1 MVNTAAMFSFLNQ
14 SLYEWAASYSPSFN
28 AIFFNRYCSKQI
40 DSINAP
46 PKESTE
52 VNLVDKDADFITQDH
67 NDFVQMLISMWYAI
81 IANSEVISYL
91 AVFINQVANSSII
104 SLPMPFLVLY
114 WGALTLPRPT
124 KTFWVTLITYT
135 LGMIFIKCIMHQKI
149 VLDQRLIKIAKTLDF
164 ELFIKHGKA
173 VYDLL
178 LLVVLIWHRYML
190 KKQGIWNIPR
200 SGTSPLSMKRS
211 RKYLVFNNYYPKTY
225 IFCFAS
231 WR

>member
-1 MVNTAAMFSFLNQ
+1 
-14 SLYEWAASYSPSFN
+14 
-28 AIFFNRYCSKQI
+28 
-40 DSINAP
+40 
-46 PKESTE
+46 
-52 VNLVDKDADFITQDH
+52 
-67 NDFVQMLISMWYAI
+67 MWYAI
-81 IANSEVISYL
+81 IANTEVISYL

-135 LGMIFIKCIMHQKI
+135 LGMVFLKCIIHQKI
-149 VLDQRLIKIAKTLDF
+149 VFDQKLIKMAKTMDF

-200 SGTSPLSMKRS
+200 SDALHLSKRKS
-211 RKYLVFNNYYPKTY
+211 RK
-225 IFCFAS
+225 
-231 WR
+231 